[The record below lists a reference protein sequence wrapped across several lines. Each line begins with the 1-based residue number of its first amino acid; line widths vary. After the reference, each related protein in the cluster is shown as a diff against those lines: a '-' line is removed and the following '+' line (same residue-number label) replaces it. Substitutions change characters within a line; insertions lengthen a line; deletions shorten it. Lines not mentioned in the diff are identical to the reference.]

1 MKIAIIG
8 QKGIPSKG
16 GGVEKHVEDL
26 ALSLAKNGQ
35 EVLVYNRKNY
45 NKNKSIN
52 NTQIEIISLP
62 SLNNKYLDAIGHT
75 FISIFHLTFKKVDII
90 HVHSIGPGFL
100 VWLIKLLNP
109 KTPVV
114 FTFHCQDYYHQKWN
128 SFARWFL
135 KTGEKIAN
143 KLADEV
149 IVISKPLKIYAENK
163 YKKQVNYIP
172 NCVNLPEKK
181 EANIIKEKWSL
192 EKNSYITTIS
202 RLVKHKGIHYLIKAF
217 KQLETNKKLVIV
229 GGSSYTNDYV
239 NHLHELAAGQ
249 DNIIFTGSLSG
260 DALKEIFSNALIF
273 VQPSEEEGLSIG
285 LLEAMSYQNACLV
298 SDIEA
303 NAQVVSDA
311 GKTFT
316 SKSVEDLKHKLKL
329 MIDNSE
335 ETENLKEKAYQ
346 RIKDS
351 FLWDKNI
358 EKIIKVYLKAKNK

>member
-26 ALSLAKNGQ
+26 ALSLVKSGQ
-35 EVLVYNRKNY
+35 EVLAYNRKNY
-45 NKNKSIN
+45 NKNKTIDN
-52 NTQIEIISLP
+52 AKIEIISLP

-75 FISIFHLTFKKVDII
+75 FISIFHLSFRKVDII

-100 VWLIKLLNP
+100 IWLIKLLNP

-128 SFARWFL
+128 NFARWFL

-143 KLADEV
+143 KLADEI

-163 YKKQVNYIP
+163 YKRQVNYIP

-181 EANIIKEKWSL
+181 EANIIKEKWGL
-192 EKNSYITTIS
+192 EKNNYITTIS

-229 GGSSYTNDYV
+229 GGSSYTDDYV

-260 DALKEIFSNALIF
+260 DTLKEIFSNAFIF

-285 LLEAMSYQNACLV
+285 LLEAMSYKNACLV
-298 SDIEA
+298 SDIAA
-303 NAQVVSDA
+303 NSQVIGNA

-316 SKSVEDLKHKLKL
+316 SKSVNSLKESLNSMLKNEK
-329 MIDNSE
+329 D
-335 ETENLKEKAYQ
+335 TEKLKEKAYQ
-346 RIKDS
+346 RIKET
-351 FLWDKNI
+351 FLWDNNIKNI
-358 EKIIKVYLKAKNK
+358 LKVYLQAKNK